1 MSLKENLETWEKL
14 NRDFTDEQWAFCM
27 KMFRETPPIK
37 LFEALVKHY
46 KAINQKIITESLL
59 SDMEEND
66 LTKFENDSVK
76 VVIKQKVSTKTVDKM
91 ALLQW
96 LESNGYEDVI
106 TEVLSFPKG
115 ELKAEDLVLLEEK
128 GLSFTREGSAPPASV
143 KKIIT
148 DRLAEGEELPGEDVI
163 AVSYFDMAEV
173 KRK

>member
-1 MSLKENLETWEKL
+1 MWEAL
-14 NRDFTDEQWAFCM
+14 NRDFTDQQWEFCM

-66 LTKFENDSVK
+66 LTKFENDNVK
-76 VVIKQKVSTKTVDKM
+76 VVIKQKVTTKTVDKT
-91 ALLQW
+91 ALLKW

-115 ELKAEDLVLLEEK
+115 ELKAEELQLLEDR

-143 KKIIT
+143 KKIIS
-148 DRLAEGEELPGEDVI
+148 DRIREGEEIPGEDVI
-163 AVSYFDMAEV
+163 TVSYFDMAEV
-173 KRK
+173 KKK